1 MNGKTEKNLI
11 MKSLKYIIGFLMFA
25 LVSCSEEDFV
35 PNETLLGLG
44 GDEQTYSEVDNWI
57 YENLTKP
64 YNIDVKYKWD
74 QAELDKNKTLV
85 PINEEL
91 VVPVMKTIKKVW
103 IDTYVE
109 LVGASFIR
117 QLAPKRFVLVG
128 SPSYNASGSYT
139 TGEAEGGRKITI
151 YRLNWY
157 DNTDKDMIQNIM
169 KTVHHEFAHIM
180 HQTIMY
186 PTEFKSITPEGY
198 TTSWNNT
205 NDEEAIKLG
214 FVSTYARSTSSED
227 FVEMIARIAVYGPE
241 WYEERVAKAAEVY
254 ADPEQN
260 VGMTYNPVEVFRTK
274 ESYVVNYLKD
284 IWGINFYDQDGEKG
298 LVSMVQDAI
307 NEVVNGNIDN

>member
-1 MNGKTEKNLI
+1 
-11 MKSLKYIIGFLMFA
+11 MKSLKYIIGLLMFA
-25 LVSCSEEDFV
+25 LVSCSEEEFV

-74 QAELDKNKTLV
+74 QSELDKNKTLV
-85 PINEEL
+85 PIKEEL
-91 VVPVMKTIKKVW
+91 VVPVMKMIKKIW

-109 LVGASFIR
+109 LAGASFIR

-128 SPSYNASGSYT
+128 SPSYNSSGTYT
-139 TGEAEGGRKITI
+139 AGEAEGGRKITI

-157 DNTDKDMIQNIM
+157 NNTDKDMIQNIM

-186 PTEFKSITPEGY
+186 PTDFKLITPEGY

-205 NDEEAIKLG
+205 TDAEAIKLG
-214 FVSTYARSTSSED
+214 FISTYARSTSNED

-241 WYEERVAKAAEVY
+241 WYEERVAQAAEVY
-254 ADPEQN
+254 ADPAQN
-260 VGMTYNPVEVFRTK
+260 VGMTYDPVEVFRIK
-274 ESYVVNYLKD
+274 ESYVENYLKD

-307 NEVVNGNIDN
+307 NEVVNGDIDN

>member
-1 MNGKTEKNLI
+1 MI
-11 MKSLKYIIGFLMFA
+11 MKSFKYIIGFLMLAF
-25 LVSCSEEDFV
+25 VSCSEEDFV

-44 GDEQTYSEVDNWI
+44 GDEQTYTEVDNWI

-64 YNIDVKYKWD
+64 YNIDVKYKWE
-74 QAELDKNKTLV
+74 QSELDKNKTLV
-85 PINEEL
+85 PINEDL
-91 VVPVMKTIKKVW
+91 VVPVMKMIKKIW

-109 LVGASFIR
+109 LAGPSFIR

-128 SPSYNASGSYT
+128 SPSYNSSGTYT
-139 TGEAEGGRKITI
+139 AGEAEGGRKITI

-186 PTEFKSITPEGY
+186 PTDFKSITPEGY

-205 NDEEAIKLG
+205 SDEEAIKLG
-214 FVSTYARSTSSED
+214 FVSTYARSTSNED

-241 WYEERVAKAAEVY
+241 WYEERVAQAAAMY
-254 ADPEQN
+254 ADPAQN
-260 VGMTYNPVEVFRTK
+260 VGMTYNPVEVLRTK
-274 ESYVVNYLKD
+274 ESYVENYLKD

-298 LVSMVQDAI
+298 LVGMVQDAI

>member
-1 MNGKTEKNLI
+1 
-11 MKSLKYIIGFLMFA
+11 MKSFKYIIGLLMFA
-25 LVSCSEEDFV
+25 FLSCSEEEFV

-44 GDEQTYSEVDNWI
+44 GDEQTSTEVDQWI

-64 YNIDVKYKWD
+64 YNIDVKYKWE

-85 PINEEL
+85 PINEDL
-91 VVPVMKTIKKVW
+91 VIPVMKMIKSIW
-103 IDTYVE
+103 IDTYVD
-109 LVGASFIR
+109 LAGASFIR

-128 SPSYNASGSYT
+128 SPSYNAGGTYT
-139 TGEAEGGRKITI
+139 AGEAEGGRKITI

-157 DNTDKDMIQNIM
+157 SNTDKDMIQSIM

-186 PTEFKSITPEGY
+186 PTDFKSITPEGY

-205 NDEEAIKLG
+205 SDSDAIKLG
-214 FVSTYARSTSSED
+214 FISTYARSTSNED

-241 WYEERVAKAAEVY
+241 WYEARVAQAAAIY
-254 ADPEQN
+254 ADPTQN
-260 VGMTYNPVEVFRTK
+260 VGMTYDPVEVFRLK
-274 ESYVVNYLKD
+274 ESYVENYLKD

-307 NEVVNGNIDN
+307 DAVVNGELEN

>member
-1 MNGKTEKNLI
+1 
-11 MKSLKYIIGFLMFA
+11 MKSLKYIIGILMFA
-25 LVSCSEEDFV
+25 FVACSEEEFV

-44 GDEQTYSEVDNWI
+44 GDEQTSSEVDQWI
-57 YENLTKP
+57 YNNLTKP

-85 PINEEL
+85 PINEDL
-91 VVPVMKTIKKVW
+91 VVPVMEMIKKIW
-103 IDTYVE
+103 IDTYVD
-109 LVGASFIR
+109 LAGSSFIC

-128 SPSYNASGSYT
+128 SPSYNAGGTYT
-139 TGEAEGGRKITI
+139 AGEAEGGRKITI

-157 DNTDKDMIQNIM
+157 KNSGDKAEFKDLIQTIM

-198 TTSWNNT
+198 LSAWNNT
-205 NDEEAIKLG
+205 TDAEAIKLG
-214 FVSTYARSTSSED
+214 FVSTYARSNSNED

-241 WYEERVAKAAEVY
+241 WFEDRVAQAAAVY
-254 ADPEQN
+254 ADPTQN
-260 VGMTYNPVEVFRTK
+260 VGMTYDPVEVLRLK

-298 LVSMVQDAI
+298 LVSKVQDAI
-307 NEVVNGNIDN
+307 NEIVNENYDN